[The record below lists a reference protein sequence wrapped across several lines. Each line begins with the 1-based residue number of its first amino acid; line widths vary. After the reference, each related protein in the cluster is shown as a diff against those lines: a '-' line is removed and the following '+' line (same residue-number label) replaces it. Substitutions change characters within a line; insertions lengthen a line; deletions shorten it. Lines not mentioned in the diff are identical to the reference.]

1 MEKTLSKKEQEQKLG
16 AGKAGSTGG
25 RSVGRGGLWRET
37 PGGKSTGGSDIHGRD
52 PELAVQAT
60 EIHSEFPEEHGAM
73 VFRMDQGIK
82 RSASGRAVGR
92 MPG

>member
-25 RSVGRGGLWRET
+25 RSVERGGLWRET
-37 PGGKSTGGSDIHGRD
+37 PGGKSTGGPDIHGRD

-73 VFRMDQGIK
+73 VFRTDQRI
-82 RSASGRAVGR
+82 
-92 MPG
+92 

>member
-16 AGKAGSTGG
+16 AGKASSTGG

-37 PGGKSTGGSDIHGRD
+37 PGGKSTGGSDIHSRD

-73 VFRMDQGIK
+73 VFRTDQRI
-82 RSASGRAVGR
+82 
-92 MPG
+92 